1 MRIAAALIIVLPAA
15 LPLAAINQQAF
26 APVEKKLIER
36 EAKVAQ
42 AQRIQH
48 GALEFGQLIKDQH
61 ADMREAD
68 FARPHFQPAAGQH
81 CYRGGMVR
89 TAQRAGAAD
98 PALL

>member
-1 MRIAAALIIVLPAA
+1 MA
-15 LPLAAINQQAF
+15 LAAINRQAF

-42 AQRIQH
+42 A
-48 GALEFGQLIKDQH
+48 QLIKDQH

-98 PALL
+98 PVFL